1 MSKWSKLEQDQFL
14 TELSS
19 KFGEIVTRRQVEE
32 YAVTK
37 SLPFPRFIIDSA
49 EFKVGRG
56 KYNLKPKQQVEAPV
70 AQPAMAVVPM
80 LRQKK
85 LETTVDDMIPGRDE
99 NYVPFG
105 FFKDMKSIISSN
117 IFYPVFVTGL
127 SGNGKTTMVE
137 QVCADL
143 GRECVRVNVSV
154 ETDEDDLI
162 GGNTL
167 VDGNIVYR
175 EGPVLLAMK
184 RGAILLIDECDRGSN
199 KLMCLQAILE
209 GKPYFNKKTG
219 EVVHPAAGFNIIA
232 TANTKGR
239 GTDDGRFIAAQI
251 LDEAFLER
259 FAITVEQEFPG
270 TKVEKEIIMNKMAEL
285 KTVDNEF
292 ADLLVTWAD
301 IIRKTYA
308 EGGVDEIIST
318 RRLLH
323 IVKAYSMFR
332 KNRIKAIELC
342 INRFDNETKSA
353 FMDLYNKVDKPEENQ
368 VVSEGSDTTDTQ
380 NKPSTGEP
388 GMINTDVS
396 QSVTRQFSAAGMGPA
411 VVDNAQDY

>member
-1 MSKWSKLEQDQFL
+1 MSSWNADSRSEFIGLAVQ
-14 TELSS
+14 
-19 KFGEIVTRRQVEE
+19 KFGEVVTRRQLEDL
-32 YAVTK
+32 AAK
-37 SLPFPRFIIDSA
+37 QKLPFPRFIIDST
-49 EFKVGRG
+49 EYKVSRG
-56 KYNLKPKQQVEAPV
+56 TYNLNPKQTAPAV
-70 AQPAMAVVPM
+70 TEPTVVVPL

-85 LETTVDDMIPGRDE
+85 LETVIDNMIPVRDE
-99 NYVPFG
+99 QYVPFG
-105 FFKDMKSIISSN
+105 FFRDMKSIISSR

-167 VDGNIVYR
+167 IDGNIVYR

-184 RGAILLIDECDRGSN
+184 RGAVLLIDECDRGSN

-219 EVVHPAAGFNIIA
+219 EVVHPADGFNIIA

-270 TKVEKEIIMNKMAEL
+270 VKVEKEIIMNKMKEL
-285 KTVDNEF
+285 KVDDAEF
-292 ADLLVTWAD
+292 CELLVTWAD
-301 IIRKTYA
+301 IIRKTFQ
-308 EGGVDEIIST
+308 EGGIDEIVST

-323 IVKAYSMFR
+323 IVKAFAMFR
-332 KNRIKAIELC
+332 KNRVKAIELC
-342 INRFDNETKSA
+342 INRFDDETKSA
-353 FMDLYNKVDKPEENQ
+353 FMDLYNKVDKPQENQ
-368 VVSEGSDTTDTQ
+368 AVSEGSDITDTQ
-380 NKPSTGEP
+380 NKPSTGDL
-388 GMINTDVS
+388 GQVNIDIT
-396 QSVTRQFSAAGMGPA
+396 QSPTRQFSAAGMSTN
-411 VVDNAQDY
+411 V